1 MEDCLLWGEPHAGAG
16 EEGEKSLPE
25 EEGEAETR
33 CDEPTMTSIPL
44 PHPSAVR
51 VNMWL
56 CRAQL
61 PMRVNE
67 EQTEKKFVSFIAPNT
82 FASEMCSIP
91 FFFSSF
97 STVSLLQ
104 MPAAT
109 DKMLLWVLLVSQSSA
124 KWYLKN
130 YLHKRFCL

>member
-16 EEGEKSLPE
+16 EECEKSLPE

-56 CRAQL
+56 CRARL

-67 EQTEKKFVSFIAPNT
+67 EQTEKKLYLLLHQTHLHLKCVLS
-82 FASEMCSIP
+82 P
-91 FFFSSF
+91 FFFFQFFNCVIAPDASS
-97 STVSLLQ
+97 
-104 MPAAT
+104 
-109 DKMLLWVLLVSQSSA
+109 
-124 KWYLKN
+124 N
-130 YLHKRFCL
+130 R